1 MPPPAWATWHGSG
14 PSSVRTGASER
25 GPRSPAAPATPPTA
39 RGCRVRPRPR
49 PRSWPTRSTRPPAR
63 ARRPRSASCSPTGPI
78 SRSVLSRERP
88 RCTGPTS
95 GARGGVVAL
104 LQAAG
109 ADPALRDPVLGCTPE
124 AFGICFPASVA
135 WVSKV
140 RQRLAEEPRLVDAE
154 SARGGPLHEAA
165 YAGTLEAVKALV

>member
-1 MPPPAWATWHGSG
+1 M
-14 PSSVRTGASER
+14 
-25 GPRSPAAPATPPTA
+25 
-39 RGCRVRPRPR
+39 
-49 PRSWPTRSTRPPAR
+49 
-63 ARRPRSASCSPTGPI
+63 
-78 SRSVLSRERP
+78 
-88 RCTGPTS
+88 
-95 GARGGVVAL
+95 VAL

-140 RQRLAEEPRLVDAE
+140 RERLAEEPRLVDAE

-165 YAGTLEAVKALV
+165 YAGTLEVVKALVEAGADRARRNASGQTALDLARARPEHAGCVAVAEWLAGSAPEPRR